1 MLLITF
7 QQVLKL
13 FIFLLIGFLLRR
25 YSVLPVTASG
35 VLSLL
40 EVNLFVPCLNF
51 LTFSQNFTL
60 EKLSGDLPLLAASL
74 ISCLVTIAAG
84 TFAGRHLSKDHY
96 AQNLAVYSINMP
108 NTGYVGA
115 PLILAMFGS
124 ETLMRMQ
131 LFCLPMSIYTYTVGY
146 QLLMD
151 RKGFSPRS
159 LLSPALLAI
168 FFGAVIGMCR
178 IPLPSVLTDVLTSCS
193 SCLGPIAMLL
203 TGCLIAQFHF
213 RDILCD
219 PLIYKV
225 VALRMIV
232 VPLAVLSAC
241 RAIGLSRDVLLILAA
256 VYTMPTGLNTVIFPA
271 SVGKDCHL
279 GAGMACVSNTL
290 GILTIPLF
298 FALFL

>member
-1 MLLITF
+1 
-7 QQVLKL
+7 
-13 FIFLLIGFLLRR
+13 
-25 YSVLPVTASG
+25 
-35 VLSLL
+35 
-40 EVNLFVPCLNF
+40 
-51 LTFSQNFTL
+51 
-60 EKLSGDLPLLAASL
+60 
-74 ISCLVTIAAG
+74 
-84 TFAGRHLSKDHY
+84 
-96 AQNLAVYSINMP
+96 
-108 NTGYVGA
+108 
-115 PLILAMFGS
+115 
-124 ETLMRMQ
+124 
-131 LFCLPMSIYTYTVGY
+131 
-146 QLLMD
+146 
-151 RKGFSPRS
+151 
-159 LLSPALLAI
+159 
-168 FFGAVIGMCR
+168 MCR

-193 SCLGPIAMLL
+193 NCLGPIDMLL

-271 SVGKDCHL
+271 SVEKDCHL